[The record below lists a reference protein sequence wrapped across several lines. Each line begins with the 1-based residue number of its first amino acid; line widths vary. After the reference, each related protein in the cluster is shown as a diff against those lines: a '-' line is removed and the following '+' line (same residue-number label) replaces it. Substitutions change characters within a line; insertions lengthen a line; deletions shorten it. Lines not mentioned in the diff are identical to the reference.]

1 MSEPFIVRTL
11 GRRDYKSTWQAMQLF
26 TQQRSDD
33 TPNEIWLTEHPAIFT
48 LGRAG
53 LPEHLLKASDIP
65 LLQTDRGGQITYHGP
80 GQLIAYTLIDLR
92 RAGFGV
98 RSLVNRLE
106 QAVITFLQKTYA
118 IKAEKR
124 LDAPG
129 VYIEQQ
135 KIAALGLRIQQ
146 GRCYH
151 GLSLNVAM
159 DLAPF
164 SQINPCGYPDLQVT
178 QLTHFGINETV
189 ERIGQKLI
197 PHLLHELGESNTY
210 HQSNEPYLITP

>member
-1 MSEPFIVRTL
+1 MSKPLIVRTL
-11 GRRDYKSTWQAMQLF
+11 GRRDYKSTWQAMQHF
-26 TQQRSDD
+26 TQQRNGD

-53 LPEHLLKASDIP
+53 LPEHLLKVSDIP

-106 QAVITFLQKTYA
+106 QAVISFLQKNYR
-118 IKAEKR
+118 IKSEKR
-124 LDAPG
+124 HDAPG

-159 DLAPF
+159 DLTPF

-189 ERIGQKLI
+189 DRIGQKLI
-197 PHLLHELGESNTY
+197 PHLLHELEEGNTY